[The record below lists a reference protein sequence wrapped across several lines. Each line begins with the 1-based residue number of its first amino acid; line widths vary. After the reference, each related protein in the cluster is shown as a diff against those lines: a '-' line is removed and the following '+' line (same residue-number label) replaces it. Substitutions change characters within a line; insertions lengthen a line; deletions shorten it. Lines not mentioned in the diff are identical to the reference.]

1 MLRALSPIPVVGEPF
16 LLRFLPAFSS
26 QLAVTSAMGQLQVV
40 DAGTPS
46 ASAQQLLQIDTEG
59 AMCMAMD
66 ISSSCQCLAVG
77 DGGGYLHTFLTN
89 EAATFN
95 CFSRQTEFA
104 DPVEPL
110 PVSIP
115 FDDTSIPYTAVSCP
129 TFKNQPMLSDLPH
142 KFAKRGYRKV
152 PPISPAVLANMRLVG
167 TIGYAPCPPNHI
179 PNQVSYGYE
188 KRLNHSGKHH
198 SSDSASHKG
207 IVIYKLKRQE

>member
-40 DAGTPS
+40 DAGAPC

-66 ISSSCQCLAVG
+66 VSSSCQCLAVG
-77 DGGGYLHTFLTN
+77 DAGGYLHTFLTN

-95 CFSRQTEFA
+95 SFSRQTEFA

-115 FDDTSIPYTAVSCP
+115 FDDTTTPFTAVSCP
-129 TFKNQPMLSDLPH
+129 DVKNDHMLSDWPD
-142 KFAKRGYRKV
+142 KFTKRRFRKV
-152 PPISPAVLANMRLVG
+152 PSISPAILANMRLVG
-167 TIGYAPCPPNHI
+167 TIGYAPCPQNHI
-179 PNQVSYGYE
+179 ANQVSYGYE
-188 KRLNHSGKHH
+188 KRANHGGKHH
-198 SSDSASHKG
+198 SSDSASFKG
-207 IVIYKLKRQE
+207 NF